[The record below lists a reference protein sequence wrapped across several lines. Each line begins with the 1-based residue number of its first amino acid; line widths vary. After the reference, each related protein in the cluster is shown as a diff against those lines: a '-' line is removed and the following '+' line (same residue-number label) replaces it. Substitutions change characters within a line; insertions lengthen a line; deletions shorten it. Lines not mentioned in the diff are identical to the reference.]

1 MATTDSSPNVG
12 SHKENIQNS
21 LEHNMYKNF
30 FDAVDDV
37 YSLLQ
42 SQNALQI
49 KQLSMLVS
57 KLKELKNISIP
68 QGQLPEFINCALNY
82 IEIVLT
88 FISTLKDYTRQK
100 ELVLYFLYMIPYF
113 FNKPEEVE
121 EFMKE
126 ATVKILEL
134 FMFGNFSIVSN
145 RELLG
150 TFNSIA
156 IKSSKE
162 TRTAVAEKT
171 LYYMYKLIDSLSTY
185 GDYGLQADIM
195 ETLFRIYGSHIRGKK
210 IKYDLLPGSAEL
222 SEELA
227 TNISSDNFDLHV
239 RHWLNKFNQ
248 NSSLIFTLPCQQ
260 LVFGDVAVKNIQEF
274 GPITWLDFDL
284 KEQIIG
290 FYMEGRDSTWNRV
303 IFFAKNVS
311 NVNVNRQ
318 FTTYNKTTT
327 VTVILSKPCISEAMD
342 SQDYCNSLSKELKIV
357 ISNEERDKIT
367 KLISHVLPKIFGDV
381 FTHSSSRISQKLK
394 QVYKPLRMK
403 VSKSVPCRRSITD
416 VENLNVS
423 EKNTPHPIHTVQENV
438 SLPEIKYSC
447 LARESIPSTSRS
459 LSSYNKKH
467 VQLAKRPEQ
476 NGESCHNCS
485 FVLTEFSRTD
495 VASDRAS
502 LIPSRS
508 SEVFSSRGSSHNAAC
523 VSQFQSDEQIQENMV
538 ASDLVIE
545 DDIPLSSTIEIISGH
560 CQRSHSCSLITENV
574 EFKHSEVFSSS
585 PVKRS
590 THSSQ
595 LQLIENTFCST
606 LFNNGDFK
614 GTKTS
619 VFKTSE
625 EVMSDKY
632 ETAVENLI
640 ELDLEDAL
648 HHQEIPRFHIV
659 EVKSQKETVPIN
671 IKVPEKSDVFPTIT
685 DVPLVSS
692 TKNHAEDTTSQD
704 LFATSQSCSATHEL
718 SVNNSNYIC
727 DMPTHENKKAETET
741 FSEDRN
747 FTELSMTVNI
757 GAASDKLF
765 SESAVF
771 VTEEGKV
778 QNGEIVEVFIDLTED
793 EPAVEKHGEKLN
805 VESQIKNMNV
815 DAEVVQNTTNA
826 EVLPVSNI
834 SGLLGKSSKHEYAD
848 KASEEVVSDK
858 FETAVENLVQ
868 LELEAA
874 PDYQNIPRFEVAEIK
889 SQNETVIIDKK
900 IPDELEI
907 YPTIMNAALVAPIK
921 HATENATSQD
931 LFATTQRCCSDYEI
945 TANSSE
951 DIFCIRTQ
959 QNKKTESQIFP
970 ESKVFTELN
979 MAVNIGAASDEP
991 FSELAAPADRRVRI
1005 QGNEVAEVF
1014 IDLTEDEPDVKKHLD
1029 KPDIETQLENMN
1041 LDVDAVQNSTDVEEM
1056 PILNTQELLG
1066 VLGKSSTHESSDKD
1080 VMSSKTSELPPTFIV
1095 IDDKSNAPA
1104 KCVQRKPRRL
1114 IKMGKKLFHLD
1125 NLMPKIGT
1133 SGEGPTIEEV
1143 NSKTADVLIKQTR
1156 AAVLN
1161 TLEEVQV
1168 INGVQKKIDETAVSL
1183 NSKVMS
1189 ENLTES
1195 PAQACITIKGHSEDV
1210 IESIVKNVDPGECR
1224 PDSSNQ
1230 THNTFKSG
1238 SITHD
1243 AYPNCYNSP
1252 QIETSFTS
1260 LRHNSEITF
1269 HPTEN
1274 SEFDFDFLQKTQ
1286 KSQKASQESVMSDLI
1301 LKKSAKRLVSND
1313 SMEALPVENS
1323 EDKIHP
1329 NCSNPSQ
1336 IEPILRQLSIIV
1348 SRMVIPHPINSSQ
1361 SDFDLV
1367 QKTYVSEKASSDL
1380 DMNNFIVEKPA
1391 SALATDD
1398 NIEALATAPGSK
1410 GQKVEDSSKKNKTSN
1425 TSFNSPSRNLKV
1437 TNFTEPVDSSSI
1449 VSVLPTIVTTVAAVH
1464 CTNNEETTNNSSSVI
1479 ASQTRL
1485 NTEEQAPVVTSTC
1498 IDHDVIETIGEVST
1512 NQRNPIIIEKVV
1524 NAHPISNEGVY
1535 VPKSPSNKS
1544 NSIHVQQANSPV
1556 LTINKIPKVM
1566 LNRLDLKTKKISEN
1580 YVETD
1585 SGIDEILHLWDKKQD
1600 NDKNEKESD
1609 KIGANSRRV
1618 LYKEGSFS
1626 YLDDIELTTRTTPE
1640 MSQTPEPIEVTS
1652 KKKKTKNKQQKD
1664 ELLSTKETSH
1674 KNTSLRAKKKRQ
1686 SVKPAPLLYDPV
1698 ASKNLREIF
1707 EKTCENIF
1715 NRTTQNYIQIDPMN
1729 RAFELGN
1736 LDVAVR
1742 GVKESENSHHSLIS
1756 PVNIMSPKS
1765 PQLPELDTPPDL
1777 TWPEIETVPKPAIN
1791 VLQHIVVPS
1800 QASKRQLNIEVP
1812 PPLDNSPP
1820 KKIRLDENIASPS
1833 ISVVSN
1839 HTSEITD
1846 RALSIIT
1853 YVCSLANQ
1861 RNETAST
1868 NLGLIMDFIDRLK
1881 Q

>member
-848 KASEEVVSDK
+848 K
-858 FETAVENLVQ
+858 
-868 LELEAA
+868 
-874 PDYQNIPRFEVAEIK
+874 
-889 SQNETVIIDKK
+889 
-900 IPDELEI
+900 
-907 YPTIMNAALVAPIK
+907 
-921 HATENATSQD
+921 
-931 LFATTQRCCSDYEI
+931 
-945 TANSSE
+945 
-951 DIFCIRTQ
+951 
-959 QNKKTESQIFP
+959 
-970 ESKVFTELN
+970 
-979 MAVNIGAASDEP
+979 
-991 FSELAAPADRRVRI
+991 ELAAPADRRVRI

-1464 CTNNEETTNNSSSVI
+1464 CTNNEEETTNNSSSVI

>member
-848 KASEEVVSDK
+848 K
-858 FETAVENLVQ
+858 
-868 LELEAA
+868 
-874 PDYQNIPRFEVAEIK
+874 
-889 SQNETVIIDKK
+889 
-900 IPDELEI
+900 
-907 YPTIMNAALVAPIK
+907 
-921 HATENATSQD
+921 
-931 LFATTQRCCSDYEI
+931 
-945 TANSSE
+945 
-951 DIFCIRTQ
+951 
-959 QNKKTESQIFP
+959 

-1464 CTNNEETTNNSSSVI
+1464 CTNNEEETTNNSSSVI

>member
-523 VSQFQSDEQIQENMV
+523 VSQFQSDE
-538 ASDLVIE
+538 
-545 DDIPLSSTIEIISGH
+545 
-560 CQRSHSCSLITENV
+560 
-574 EFKHSEVFSSS
+574 
-585 PVKRS
+585 
-590 THSSQ
+590 
-595 LQLIENTFCST
+595 
-606 LFNNGDFK
+606 
-614 GTKTS
+614 
-619 VFKTSE
+619 
-625 EVMSDKY
+625 
-632 ETAVENLI
+632 
-640 ELDLEDAL
+640 
-648 HHQEIPRFHIV
+648 
-659 EVKSQKETVPIN
+659 
-671 IKVPEKSDVFPTIT
+671 
-685 DVPLVSS
+685 
-692 TKNHAEDTTSQD
+692 
-704 LFATSQSCSATHEL
+704 
-718 SVNNSNYIC
+718 
-727 DMPTHENKKAETET
+727 
-741 FSEDRN
+741 
-747 FTELSMTVNI
+747 
-757 GAASDKLF
+757 
-765 SESAVF
+765 
-771 VTEEGKV
+771 
-778 QNGEIVEVFIDLTED
+778 
-793 EPAVEKHGEKLN
+793 
-805 VESQIKNMNV
+805 
-815 DAEVVQNTTNA
+815 
-826 EVLPVSNI
+826 
-834 SGLLGKSSKHEYAD
+834 
-848 KASEEVVSDK
+848 
-858 FETAVENLVQ
+858 
-868 LELEAA
+868 
-874 PDYQNIPRFEVAEIK
+874 
-889 SQNETVIIDKK
+889 
-900 IPDELEI
+900 
-907 YPTIMNAALVAPIK
+907 
-921 HATENATSQD
+921 
-931 LFATTQRCCSDYEI
+931 
-945 TANSSE
+945 
-951 DIFCIRTQ
+951 
-959 QNKKTESQIFP
+959 
-970 ESKVFTELN
+970 SKVFTELN

-1464 CTNNEETTNNSSSVI
+1464 CTNNEEETTNNSSSVI